1 MKVKY
6 FSDDGKEF
14 STEEE
19 CLSYEKDN
27 ALKAYH
33 EKWINPHLDVRANKV
48 IDLFQNTCRHHR
60 DKLSERRYAR
70 EKGADLAQIAG
81 TGRHGQILKT
91 DVGTIHLRDDF
102 VDILIMRIRELEG
115 RPVYAARNG

>member
-6 FSDDGKEF
+6 IFDDGKEF
-14 STEEE
+14 STEDE

-33 EKWINPHLDVRANKV
+33 ERWINPHLDVRANKV
-48 IDLFQNTCRHHR
+48 IYLFQGACRKHR
-60 DKLSERRYAR
+60 ESDDYLESQGSNPRYANL
-70 EKGADLAQIAG
+70 EN
-81 TGRHGQILKT
+81 QILNI
-91 DVGTIHLRDDF
+91 DVGTIHLRDDL

-115 RPVYAARNG
+115 RPVYAVGNG

>member
-6 FSDDGKEF
+6 FSDDGQEF

-33 EKWINPHLDVRANKV
+33 EKWINTHLDVRANKV
-48 IDLFQNTCRHHR
+48 IDLFQNACRNLR
-60 DKLSERRYAR
+60 ESDNYLESQGLNPRYANL
-70 EKGADLAQIAG
+70 EN
-81 TGRHGQILKT
+81 QILNI

-115 RPVYAARNG
+115 KSVYVANKA

>member
-6 FSDDGKEF
+6 FSDDGQEF

-33 EKWINPHLDVRANKV
+33 EKWINPHLDIRANKV
-48 IDLFQNTCRHHR
+48 ISLFQNACRKHR
-60 DKLSERRYAR
+60 ESDDYLESQGSNPRYANL
-70 EKGADLAQIAG
+70 EN
-81 TGRHGQILKT
+81 QILNI

-115 RPVYAARNG
+115 RPVYAANKA